1 MGFESKVLNRE
12 VKANKTNN
20 SKNYANP
27 EVPRHFRPTPNKV
40 WKW

>member
-1 MGFESKVLNRE
+1 MEFESKFSTRDL
-12 VKANKTNN
+12 KANKTNN

-40 WKW
+40 